1 MQKIMMNLII
11 LKILFFICIPIGI
24 FLLVAGIKL
33 VYKVFNT
40 KVIVETQMSEEG
52 VSFEITKSGNYSIWI
67 KAPIFRTNHLD
78 KIKPKIYNQDNQKYI
93 KLRYNFLR
101 SQYTRSN
108 NGSVGQMKL
117 LTFKAEKGNYQLELV
132 EGSSLHIPFEKQI
145 VSSVLKE
152 ADIAKCFIQV
162 REDTPSFYGLSGVL
176 LIVLGVGGSIAGFVL
191 GLLTEKIW
199 G

>member
-1 MQKIMMNLII
+1 MMNLITF
-11 LKILFFICIPIGI
+11 KILFFICIPIGI
-24 FLLVAGIKL
+24 FLLVAGIKR
-33 VYKVFNT
+33 VYRVFNS
-40 KVIVETQMSEEG
+40 KVIVGTQMLVKS
-52 VSFEITKSGNYSIWI
+52 VSFEITKSGNYAIWI

-93 KLRYNFLR
+93 KLQYNFFS

-117 LTFKAEKGNYQLELV
+117 FTFKAEKGNYQLELV
-132 EGSSLHIPFEKQI
+132 ESSSLYLQFQKQI
-145 VSSVLKE
+145 VGTVLKE
-152 ADIAKCFIQV
+152 ADIAKCVIQV
-162 REDTPSFYGLSGVL
+162 RENTPSFYGLSGVL
-176 LIVLGVGGSIAGFVL
+176 LIVLGAGGSIAGFVL

>member
-1 MQKIMMNLII
+1 MMNLITF
-11 LKILFFICIPIGI
+11 KILFFICIPIGI
-24 FLLVAGIKL
+24 FLLVAGIKI
-33 VYKVFNT
+33 VYKVFNA
-40 KVIVETQMSEEG
+40 KVIVETQMSEESA
-52 VSFEITKSGNYSIWI
+52 SFEITKSGNYSIWI
-67 KAPIFRTNHLD
+67 KAPVFRTNHLD

-101 SQYTRSN
+101 SQFTRSN
-108 NGSVGQMKL
+108 NGSVGQLKL

-132 EGSSLHIPFEKQI
+132 EGSSIHIPFEKQI
-145 VSSVLKE
+145 DSVFKE

-162 REDTPSFYGLSGVL
+162 RENTPTFYGLSGVL